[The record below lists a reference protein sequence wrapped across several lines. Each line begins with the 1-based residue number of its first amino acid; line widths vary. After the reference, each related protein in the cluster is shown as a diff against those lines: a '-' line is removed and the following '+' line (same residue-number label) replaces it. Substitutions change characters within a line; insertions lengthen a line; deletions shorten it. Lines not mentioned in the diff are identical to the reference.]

1 MDSTTRTLDETK
13 QCPFCGSEGG
23 AIYKITGKDY
33 HGFERPEIFCDNCKA
48 TVYFEDSTSTGADI
62 RKDFEVLNIALVEG
76 WNSRSDQA
84 IATALELIIGNNEPY
99 TDITTANDAINE
111 AILQRNVLRG
121 EQRAR
126 AALFVEKGDE

>member
-1 MDSTTRTLDETK
+1 MSNHPASTLDETLRMFAK
-13 QCPFCGSEGG
+13 YEEH
-23 AIYKITGKDY
+23 DEY
-33 HGFERPEIFCDNCKA
+33 HFDCDVTDGHPEFYETKA
-48 TVYFEDSTSTGADI
+48 H
-62 RKDFEVLNIALVEG
+62 
-76 WNSRSDQA
+76 QA

-126 AALFVEKGDE
+126 AALFVEKGE